1 VTPFELVTAY
11 APFAN
16 GGLRVRPRLVRRIER
31 ADGSVL
37 WSEEPGAPVPVMDP
51 RDAFQMTSMLR
62 SVVDLGTGTAIRAAG
77 VTQPVAGKTG
87 TTNNGADVW
96 FVGYTKSIVAGF
108 WFGYDAPHSITG
120 DASGGR
126 LAAPAWAEFYQQGWR
141 DRATDTDWSPPPG
154 MVPRMIDAETGM
166 LASDW
171 CPITQREWFKPG
183 TEPTEVCD
191 QHYEVPE
198 AEPFVIGLG
207 SKLGK
212 ALKKIFKF

>member
-1 VTPFELVTAY
+1 
-11 APFAN
+11 
-16 GGLRVRPRLVRRIER
+16 
-31 ADGSVL
+31 
-37 WSEEPGAPVPVMDP
+37 
-51 RDAFQMTSMLR
+51 LR
-62 SVVDLGTGTAIRAAG
+62 SVVDRGTGTAIRAYG
-77 VTQPVAGKTG
+77 ITQPVAGKTG
-87 TTNNGADVW
+87 TTNNGADVR

-141 DRATDTDWSPPPG
+141 ERASDSDWIPPAG
-154 MVPRMIDAETGM
+154 MIPRVIDAETGM
-166 LASDW
+166 LAGDW

-191 QHYEVPE
+191 EHYELPE

-207 SKLGK
+207 SKIGK
-212 ALKKIFKF
+212 ALKKIFRF